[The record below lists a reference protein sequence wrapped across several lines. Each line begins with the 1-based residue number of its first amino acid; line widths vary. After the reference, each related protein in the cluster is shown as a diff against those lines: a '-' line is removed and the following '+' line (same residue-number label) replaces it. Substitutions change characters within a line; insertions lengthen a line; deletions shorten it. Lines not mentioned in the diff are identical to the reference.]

1 MRTIPRLVA
10 PVMRQVPLRRINS
23 RFRSG
28 AYPVDNHP
36 QMLIVKCGDQ
46 ELQNPALSIA
56 SGGSSGVLPRA
67 HSTRHFYNNHN
78 TEKNNPGSEEGPKAK
93 RP

>member
-1 MRTIPRLVA
+1 
-10 PVMRQVPLRRINS
+10 
-23 RFRSG
+23 
-28 AYPVDNHP
+28 
-36 QMLIVKCGDQ
+36 MLIVKCGDQ

-78 TEKNNPGSEEGPKAK
+78 TEKNNPGSEEGPESQEAIDLKQNRIEATFFGQGA
-93 RP
+93 RTYISTIFSVPSGPDV